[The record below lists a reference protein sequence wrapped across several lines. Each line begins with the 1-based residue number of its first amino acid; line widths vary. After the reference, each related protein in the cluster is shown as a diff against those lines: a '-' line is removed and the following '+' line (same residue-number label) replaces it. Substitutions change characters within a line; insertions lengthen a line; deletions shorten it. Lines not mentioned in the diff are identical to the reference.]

1 MTEHHDEHVSANPS
15 TRIGTEIAGYRIESV
30 IGRGGMSVI
39 YLATQIRLGRRV
51 ALKLLSTELSR
62 DERFRDR
69 FVRES
74 HLASEINH
82 PNIIPIFD
90 AGEEGT
96 YLYIAM
102 RYVDGPSLRELLRR
116 HGPLSVG
123 RLIYIVEQIA
133 SALDVAHAAGLVH
146 RDVKPANILLEEASD
161 HAFLTDFG
169 VAKRTTARGLTQTGL
184 IVGTFEYLAPEQI
197 EALPVDARTD
207 VYGLGCTV
215 FECLTGSLPFDRE
228 SEVAIMHAH
237 LAAAPPNVTQRRP
250 DLPMAFNDVIAQALA
265 KGPDD
270 RYQTCGELAGALR
283 AAALRSPSRVVHE
296 EAREPIAES
305 AAVVEPVETASAVA
319 PPPTVAPEEA
329 PAPTPAP
336 TAAAPPPEQV
346 PTGASAGPPAGPRRQ
361 WRTVALIAACAGLA
375 AILGATGYALVSK
388 TDHSSAAKGGT
399 TTAGMTETSMGS
411 TSTAMGTSPSGGGGM
426 TMTVDSKTPPAD
438 RLRAFVAE
446 HPWHCRSMA
455 PQFGAIATDMC
466 DTQVPQMLTISIFG
480 SMRKLEAAYADAR
493 RRGSSPAVGS
503 GGCSATTWAGEGK
516 WFHGEG
522 ETGGRKFCLLKTSG
536 LSRIVWYSSL
546 GTPTL
551 FEADYRSLD
560 HRTLYF
566 WWKNT
571 RHELF

>member
-1 MTEHHDEHVSANPS
+1 MTDEPRDEVTSNPG

-51 ALKLLSTELSR
+51 ALKLLSAELAE

-90 AGEEGT
+90 AGEDGP

-116 HGPLSVG
+116 QGPLSVG

-207 VYGLGCTV
+207 VYGLGCLV

-237 LAAAPPNVTQRRP
+237 LAAAPPNVTQHRP
-250 DLPMAFNDVIAQALA
+250 DLPMALNDVIAKALA
-265 KGPDD
+265 KAPDD
-270 RYQTCGELAGALR
+270 RFQSCGELATALR
-283 AAALRSPSRVVHE
+283 AAALRTSTRAVDVPPE
-296 EAREPIAES
+296 
-305 AAVVEPVETASAVA
+305 AAVTYPPAAEPVLVPELAPASAVA
-319 PPPTVAPEEA
+319 APPTP
-329 PAPTPAP
+329 PADANGSPGRPRWRGPALVGACVV
-336 TAAAPPPEQV
+336 AAAV
-346 PTGASAGPPAGPRRQ
+346 
-361 WRTVALIAACAGLA
+361 
-375 AILGATGYALVSK
+375 LGAGGYALATRGDSK
-388 TDHSSAAKGGT
+388 AAAST
-399 TTAGMTETSMGS
+399 TTTGKMTETTTMETSTAS
-411 TSTAMGTSPSGGGGM
+411 TSTAMEMTTTAPTTTGM
-426 TMTVDSKTPPAD
+426 KMETVDTTRSAPE
-438 RLRAFVAE
+438 RLSMFVAD
-446 HPWHCRSMA
+446 HPWTCDTMS
-455 PQFGAIATDMC
+455 PKYGALATQMC
-466 DTQVPQMLTISIFG
+466 KTQVPQQLSISVF
-480 SMRKLEAAYADAR
+480 SSRMKLDMAYGAAR
-493 RRGSSPAVGS
+493 RALGSPKADS
-503 GGCSATTWAGEGK
+503 GDCSAVSWAGEGK
-516 WFHGEG
+516 WFHGEN
-522 ETGGRKFCLLKTSG
+522 ELGGRKFCLLKSSG
-536 LSRIVWYSSL
+536 LSRIVWTSVL

-551 FEADYRSLD
+551 YEADYQNFN
-560 HRTLYF
+560 HRDLYF